1 MSQDETPIRIARP
14 HGVSTTLDTN
24 GFCWNFDMTET
35 KTPIIQI
42 RNITKRFGKVTAVD
56 NVSLD
61 ILSGEF
67 FVLLGPSGCG
77 KTTLLRMIAGFE
89 LPTEGQILIDGQD
102 MANVPP
108 NKRPVNMVFQ
118 SYAVFPHMSVTDNV
132 GYGLRISGVGKSE
145 IKDRVEEALEL
156 VKLGGFGDRMP
167 DQMSGGQRQR
177 VALARSLVMRPKVL
191 LLDEPLSALDAKLRA
206 QMQFELTALQEKV
219 GITFVTVTHDQDEA
233 LSMACRIA
241 VINKGEVA
249 QLAAPSDLY
258 EYPANRF
265 VADFVGAVNT
275 FEGKLTLDE
284 PDRAAVDCPG
294 VGKIYL
300 NHGVT
305 GAHGSD
311 VWVAVRPEKITLH
324 TPGMGKA
331 VQGAAKDSPEGHNF
345 ARGTIK
351 GMSYLGDCTL
361 FEIELEGGAM
371 MRVRRPNLSRTDQE
385 AFTWEDKVSMHWDSA
400 SPVVLLA

>member
-1 MSQDETPIRIARP
+1 MPDPAQ
-14 HGVSTTLDTN
+14 
-24 GFCWNFDMTET
+24 
-35 KTPIIQI
+35 PIISI
-42 RNITKRFGKVTAVD
+42 RNVTKRFGKHAAVD

-61 ILSGEF
+61 IMAGEF

-102 MANVPP
+102 MAGIPP
-108 NKRPVNMVFQ
+108 NKRAVNMVFQ
-118 SYAVFPHMSVTDNV
+118 SYAVFPHMSVADNV
-132 GYGLRISGVGKSE
+132 GYGLKIAGVGRAE
-145 IKDRVEEALEL
+145 RDERVTEALQL
-156 VKLGGFGDRMP
+156 VSLGGFAERMP

-206 QMQFELTALQEKV
+206 QMQFELSDLQDKV

-233 LSMACRIA
+233 LSMAGRIA

-265 VADFVGAVNT
+265 VADFVGSVNL
-275 FEGKLTLDE
+275 FEGKLILDE
-284 PDRAAVDCPG
+284 PDKAAVECPG
-294 VGKIYL
+294 LGKVYL

-305 GAHGSD
+305 GPHGAD
-311 VWVAVRPEKITLH
+311 VWVALRPEKIYLH
-324 TPGMGKA
+324 VPGEGKA
-331 VQGAAKDSPEGHNF
+331 IRAAAQDAPDGHNF
-345 ARGTIK
+345 ARGMIK
-351 GMSYLGDCTL
+351 GMSYLGDITL
-361 FEIELEGGAM
+361 YEIKLESGAM
-371 MRVRRPNLSRTDQE
+371 LRVSRPNLSRHDQE
-385 AFTWEDKVSMHWDSA
+385 DFTWDDKVSMHWRAD
-400 SPVVLLA
+400 SPVVLLS

>member
-1 MSQDETPIRIARP
+1 MNDKS
-14 HGVSTTLDTN
+14 
-24 GFCWNFDMTET
+24 
-35 KTPIIQI
+35 PIIQI
-42 RNITKRFGKVTAVD
+42 RNVTKRFGKVTAVD
-56 NVSLD
+56 DVSLD
-61 ILSGEF
+61 IIPGEF

-102 MANVPP
+102 MAHVPP

-118 SYAVFPHMSVTDNV
+118 SYAVFPHMSVADNV
-132 GYGLRISGVGKSE
+132 GYGLKIAGVGRAE
-145 IKDRVEEALEL
+145 RDERVREALEL
-156 VKLGGFGDRMP
+156 VKLTGFEERMP

-206 QMQFELTALQEKV
+206 QMQFELADLQEQV

-233 LSMACRIA
+233 LSMASRIA
-241 VINKGEVA
+241 VIAKGDVA
-249 QLAAPSDLY
+249 QLANPSDLY

-265 VADFVGAVNT
+265 VADFVGSVNI

-284 PDRAAVDCPG
+284 PDKAAVDCPG

-305 GAHGSD
+305 GPHGAD
-311 VWVAVRPEKITLH
+311 VWVALRPEKIYLH
-324 TPGMGKA
+324 VPGSGKA
-331 VQGAAKDSPEGHNF
+331 VGAAAKDAPEGHNF
-345 ARGTIK
+345 ARGEIR
-351 GMSYLGDCTL
+351 GMSYLGDITL
-361 FEIELEGGAM
+361 YEIKLEGGAM
-371 MRVRRPNLSRTDQE
+371 IRVSRPNLSRHDQE
-385 AFTWEDKVSMHWDSA
+385 DFTWNDKVSMHWRAD
-400 SPVVLLA
+400 SPVVLLS

>member
-1 MSQDETPIRIARP
+1 
-14 HGVSTTLDTN
+14 
-24 GFCWNFDMTET
+24 MTERA
-35 KTPIIQI
+35 PIIEI
-42 RNITKRFGKVTAVD
+42 RNVTKRFGKVAAVD

-61 ILSGEF
+61 IRAGEF

-89 LPTEGQILIDGQD
+89 VPTSGQILIDGQD
-102 MANVPP
+102 MAGIAP

-118 SYAVFPHMSVTDNV
+118 SYAVFPHMSVADNV
-132 GYGLRISGVGKSE
+132 GYGLKIAGVGRAE
-145 IKDRVEEALEL
+145 RDERVREALGL
-156 VKLGGFGDRMP
+156 VKLDGFEERKP

-206 QMQFELTALQEKV
+206 QMQFELADLQDQV

-233 LSMACRIA
+233 LSMASRIA

-249 QLAAPSDLY
+249 QLAPPSDLY

-265 VADFVGAVNT
+265 VADFVGSVNI
-275 FEGKLTLDE
+275 FEGKLILDE
-284 PDRAAVDCPG
+284 PDKAAVDCPG
-294 VGKIYL
+294 LGKVYL

-305 GAHGSD
+305 GPHGAD
-311 VWVAVRPEKITLH
+311 VWVALRPEKMYLH
-324 TPGMGKA
+324 VPGEGKA
-331 VQGAAKDSPEGHNF
+331 VRAAAQDAPEGHNF
-345 ARGTIK
+345 ARGVIK

-361 FEIELEGGAM
+361 FEIRLDSGALI
-371 MRVRRPNLSRTDQE
+371 RVSRSNLSRHDQE
-385 AFTWEDKVSMHWDSA
+385 DFTWDDRVSMHWRAD
-400 SPVVLLA
+400 SPVVLLS